1 MTKLRVNLPQPV
13 LQPHLPERLH
23 SGSWLTGDSQGY
35 HVQDAE
41 KACYASTPCDRS
53 SWAVQTWSAGTMVQK
68 CLPADPFPGTEHF
81 AVHFGSR
88 PGGRQA

>member
-35 HVQDAE
+35 HVQDVE
-41 KACYASTPCDRS
+41 KACLCHQP
-53 SWAVQTWSAGTMVQK
+53 M
-68 CLPADPFPGTEHF
+68 
-81 AVHFGSR
+81 
-88 PGGRQA
+88 